1 MDFDEY
7 AKINGEDAISIEI
20 FLRDGA
26 NALDTKTAINES
38 LSKINIKL
46 PPNLEIVITDDET
59 VITEQLVSETQGNI
73 LAVVLLIIILVVS
86 FNWIESWST
95 CWSFNSFLFFIYLY
109 RTKWCKS

>member
-1 MDFDEY
+1 MSQNAIVTFGDMASVKRTFMDFDEY

-73 LAVVLLIIILVVS
+73 LGCCIINYN
-86 FNWIESWST
+86 FSW
-95 CWSFNSFLFFIYLY
+95 LQLD
-109 RTKWCKS
+109 